1 MDFRIKEN
9 SFVAKIAAR
18 KLKSKRV
25 AMVLGKTIH
34 LHNTSREEFLSDDRW
49 VKHELKHIDQFRRY
63 GYLNF
68 VIRYLWESFKK
79 GYYMNRFEVEARE
92 AENQ

>member
-9 SFVAKIAAR
+9 SFIAKLAAG

-34 LHNTSREEFLSDDRW
+34 LHNTSREEFLNDARW
-49 VKHELKHIDQFRRY
+49 VKHELKHIEQFARY

-68 VIRYLWESFKK
+68 VVRYLWESFKK
-79 GYYMNRFEVEARE
+79 GYYGNRFEIEARE